1 MIIFLIVVAVVAYLI
16 VGGCVGG
23 AALTLQKRDCDG
35 CHSRYG
41 TCWTP
46 HGTVAFLVGLFWP
59 VALPV
64 FAGTN
69 ASVLITD
76 RRDRAEKKA
85 ASLKQKHDQKMAE
98 LSAVNEQ
105 KRLELAK
112 MKLDIEFLEANG
124 VRADVP
130 GLEQAVAG

>member
-1 MIIFLIVVAVVAYLI
+1 M
-16 VGGCVGG
+16 
-23 AALTLQKRDCDG
+23 
-35 CHSRYG
+35 
-41 TCWTP
+41 
-46 HGTVAFLVGLFWP
+46 
-59 VALPV
+59 